1 MVLALKLLKSFGNVM
16 EFVITKFAITEF
28 VVTEFTIAEFIIIEF
43 IIIEFVPTDFDCIVI
58 NFWSGL
64 FDDSLSKRKIMI
76 LRKKLKSNY

>member
-1 MVLALKLLKSFGNVM
+1 MVLALKLLKTFGNVM
-16 EFVITKFAITEF
+16 EFVITKFAITKFAITEF
-28 VVTEFTIAEFIIIEF
+28 VVTEFTIAEF

>member
-1 MVLALKLLKSFGNVM
+1 MVLALKLLKTFGNVM

-28 VVTEFTIAEFIIIEF
+28 VVTEFTIAEF

>member
-28 VVTEFTIAEFIIIEF
+28 VVTEFTIAEF

>member
-1 MVLALKLLKSFGNVM
+1 M
-16 EFVITKFAITEF
+16 FVITKFAITEF
-28 VVTEFTIAEFIIIEF
+28 VVTEFTIAEF